1 MPAGFADPV
10 PAPAA
15 APADTRPPAE
25 IYAAQ
30 LAQMHD
36 MGLDN
41 DVRVSPIVHLRFP
54 AALGHLQTAWM
65 LPAGTPHVPWLLT
78 LVCLWQVE
86 NIAALQATRGNV
98 QFAIERIFTS
108 RGM

>member
-1 MPAGFADPV
+1 MASLAAMLAPGTTPASTAPAPV
-10 PAPAA
+10 PA

-41 DVRVSPIVHLRFP
+41 DE
-54 AALGHLQTAWM
+54 
-65 LPAGTPHVPWLLT
+65 
-78 LVCLWQVE
+78 E
-86 NIAALQATRGNV
+86 NIRALQSTSGNV
-98 QFAIERIFTS
+98 QFAIERIFS
-108 RGM
+108 QRG